1 MEYKVLSLKEMDPMG
16 HRMLGEIG
24 AQVITAPENASHGE
38 LLRIIAENQV
48 DAIYSRT
55 DRVDRDMMDASPR
68 LKVVAKQGVGLDVF
82 EQEPLP
88 LSSELLQMENVVATP
103 HTAAS
108 TNQSVR
114 NCTYLACQGVINA
127 LLGRQPISNMA
138 NRF

>member
-1 MEYKVLSLKEMDPMG
+1 
-16 HRMLGEIG
+16 
-24 AQVITAPENASHGE
+24 
-38 LLRIIAENQV
+38 
-48 DAIYSRT
+48 
-55 DRVDRDMMDASPR
+55 MMDASPR

-114 NCTYLACQGVINA
+114 NCTYLACQGVIDA
-127 LLGRQPISNMA
+127 LLGRQPVSNMA